1 MSDEKQIPAVG
12 IDLGTTYSVIARV
25 NDVGR
30 PETIPNAEGDLLTPS
45 VVLFD
50 GDHVIVGRE
59 AAKARA
65 IELENV
71 ADCPKRQIGNQVYD
85 KVFGDRRYPPE
96 ALQGWILNKL
106 KRDRR
111 R

>member
-1 MSDEKQIPAVG
+1 MFMGDTKKIPSIG
-12 IDLGTTYSVIARV
+12 IDLGTTYSVIAYI

-50 GDHVIVGRE
+50 EDDVIVGRE

-65 IELENV
+65 TEQV
-71 ADCPKRQIGNQVYD
+71 AQ
-85 KVFGDRRYPPE
+85 
-96 ALQGWILNKL
+96 
-106 KRDRR
+106 
-111 R
+111 